1 MAGSSNGHED
11 IPLQPHEVAAPRH
24 HDLEIL
30 GQPPAA
36 RAPAVHPEGESDPS
50 RPIGRVTTANVL
62 QLLEFQSHRCA
73 LTGRRLEPSTASLDH
88 IVPVR
93 CGGAHAIENTQVLH
107 KDVNRAK
114 STMTNDE
121 FVQLC
126 HEVVHHS
133 AGCSDDE
140 RS

>member
-1 MAGSSNGHED
+1 MAGSSNQHD
-11 IPLQPHEVAAPRH
+11 DFPLQPNEVAAPRH
-24 HDLEIL
+24 DDLEIL

-36 RAPAVHPEGESDPS
+36 CESAVHPEGQSARS
-50 RPIGRVTTANVL
+50 RPTGRVTTANVL

-73 LTGRRLEPSTASLDH
+73 LTGRPLEPSTASLDH

-126 HEVVHHS
+126 REVVHHS
-133 AGCSDDE
+133 AACNTTNS
-140 RS
+140 